1 MMNQV
6 QEYLNWILQ
15 NIIDKSPKLI
25 AAILILVIGWILAV
39 CLKKLIFKAIEK
51 THIPKTPAIF
61 ITHIIYVIL
70 LYFVI
75 VSAMSKAGVPTT
87 SLSNLIAGLAIGLSM
102 SLRAPIGNLASGV
115 VIALIRPFRVGE
127 FIDLGSNTSGSVES
141 IELFFTKLRTSDG
154 REVVVPNNIPMTRAM
169 TNFSNNKFRRNDFLI
184 GIGYGDSITEAKEIL
199 QKIIDEDERI
209 LKNVSG
215 KESIIKTDNLG
226 ADSVNLLVR
235 YWTIRADFANVRWDL
250 TENAKL
256 AFDENNINIPY
267 PQREIHIHN

>member
-1 MMNQV
+1 MINQV

-15 NIIDKSPKLI
+15 NIIDKSPNLI

-39 CLKKLIFKAIEK
+39 CLKKLIFKAIEE

-154 REVVVPNNIPMTRAM
+154 REVVVPNNIPMTRTM
-169 TNFSNNKFRRNDFLI
+169 TNFSNNK
-184 GIGYGDSITEAKEIL
+184 
-199 QKIIDEDERI
+199 
-209 LKNVSG
+209 
-215 KESIIKTDNLG
+215 
-226 ADSVNLLVR
+226 
-235 YWTIRADFANVRWDL
+235 
-250 TENAKL
+250 
-256 AFDENNINIPY
+256 
-267 PQREIHIHN
+267 